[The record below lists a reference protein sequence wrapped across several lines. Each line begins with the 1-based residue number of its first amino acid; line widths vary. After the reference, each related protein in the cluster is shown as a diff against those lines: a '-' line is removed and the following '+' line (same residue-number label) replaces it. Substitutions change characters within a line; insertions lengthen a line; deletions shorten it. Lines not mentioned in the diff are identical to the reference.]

1 MLRSVDWELFTDAS
15 GQPGGPIFQVQSVTS
30 LGVIYRRFGTTWR
43 SHLPGSI
50 SHIFGNYLPT
60 FRDNLA
66 VPSSRFNQSHLQES
80 SSLYCFT
87 LEDGTARFSRNVGNQ
102 VSNHATNIP
111 GERICHLHRGRN
123 LKSRTNNTIFQILSL
138 FRNSA

>member
-50 SHIFGNYLPT
+50 SHIFKSQ
-60 FRDNLA
+60 A
-66 VPSSRFNQSHLQES
+66 VFIALLWKMGPPGFPETSVIKCQTMPLTSQES
-80 SSLYCFT
+80 EYVIY
-87 LEDGTARFSRNVGNQ
+87 TA
-102 VSNHATNIP
+102 AET
-111 GERICHLHRGRN
+111 
-123 LKSRTNNTIFQILSL
+123 
-138 FRNSA
+138 